1 MTAGAFKLAEVDM
14 TPLLPTAALAPF
26 AEEISSRQRR
36 RERRVQQENR
46 TAEREAA
53 AAAELALAAAAKGL
67 SADELKVWSFVLFD
81 LHAVYAVPRLSKRQ
95 VLQLSWHLLPPTDYR
110 SADNFKRGTYV

>member
-1 MTAGAFKLAEVDM
+1 M
-14 TPLLPTAALAPF
+14 TPLLPAAALAPF

-67 SADELKVWSFVLFD
+67 SADELKVWLFVPFD
-81 LHAVYAVPRLSKRQ
+81 LCAVYADAHLARRRKSLVFAIQAIIHLD
-95 VLQLSWHLLPPTDYR
+95 VLGL
-110 SADNFKRGTYV
+110 G